1 MLLVG
6 VVLIVKQIEM
16 RRENQN
22 INYLNRLT
30 PEAFEQEFNKLK
42 VPVGKPK
49 EQIWQ
54 AVFEK
59 INSEKQAQI
68 IPLTSNFLRIAASI
82 LLVLGIS
89 SLVFLFAMGN
99 VTVIVPRGNQVV
111 HFLPD
116 SSEVIINAE
125 SELSYNKKRWV
136 LNRNVKLNGEAMFRV
151 VKGSRFQVETSS
163 ATTSVLGTV
172 FNVYARKGI
181 TSVSCIEGRVRVVA
195 NKSKQEVILTM
206 GNETKTKGSKMERSI
221 KVNYSNQSVAWTQ
234 GDFYF
239 SNAHI
244 NNVIEELERQF
255 DVDIFI
261 DGDTSR
267 FYTGYFSNK
276 YLNDALELVCLPMN
290 LTWQVNG
297 NIIILKENK

>member
-1 MLLVG
+1 
-6 VVLIVKQIEM
+6 M

-22 INYLNRLT
+22 INNRNRLT

-49 EQIWQ
+49 EQVWQ

-59 INSEKQAQI
+59 INCEKQAQI
-68 IPLTSNFLRIAASI
+68 IPLASTFLRIAASI

-89 SLVFLFAMGN
+89 SLVFFFAIGN

-125 SELSYNKKRWV
+125 SELSYNKNRWF
-136 LNRNVKLNGEAMFRV
+136 LNRNVNLSGEAMFRV
-151 VKGSRFQVETSS
+151 VKGSRFQVQTSS
-163 ATTSVLGTV
+163 AKTSVLGTV
-172 FNVYARKGI
+172 FNVFSRKGI
-181 TSVSCIEGRVRVVA
+181 TAVNCIEGRVRVVA

-206 GNETKTKGSKMERSI
+206 GDETKTKGGEMERSI
-221 KVNYSNQSVAWTQ
+221 KVNYSNQRVAWTQ

-239 SNAHI
+239 SNAPI

-261 DGDTSR
+261 DGNTNR

-276 YLNDALELVCLPMN
+276 SLNNALELVCLPMN
-290 LTWQVNG
+290 LKWQVNG
-297 NIIILKENK
+297 NMIILKENK

>member
-1 MLLVG
+1 
-6 VVLIVKQIEM
+6 M
-16 RRENQN
+16 RRENKN
-22 INYLNRLT
+22 IDNRNRLT
-30 PEAFEQEFNKLK
+30 PEAFEQEFGKLK
-42 VPVGKPK
+42 IPAGKSK

-59 INSEKQAQI
+59 INSEKQVQI
-68 IPLTSNFLRIAASI
+68 IPLASTFLRIAASI

-116 SSEVIINAE
+116 NSEVIINAE
-125 SELSYNKKRWV
+125 SELSYNKNRWF

-163 ATTSVLGTV
+163 AKTSVLGTI
-172 FNVYARKGI
+172 FNVYSRKGI
-181 TSVSCIEGRVRVVA
+181 TTVSCIEGRVRVVA
-195 NKSKQEVILTM
+195 TKSKQEVILTM
-206 GNETKTKGSKMERSI
+206 GDETKTRGGEMERSI
-221 KVNYSNQSVAWTQ
+221 KVINSNPRVTWTQ

-239 SNAHI
+239 SNTPI

-261 DGDTSR
+261 DGDTNR

-276 YLNDALELVCLPMN
+276 NLNNALELVCLPMN
-290 LTWQVNG
+290 LNWQVNE
-297 NIIILKENK
+297 NMIILKENK

>member
-1 MLLVG
+1 MG
-6 VVLIVKQIEM
+6 VVLIVKQIKM

-22 INYLNRLT
+22 IDNRNRLT
-30 PEAFEQEFNKLK
+30 PEAFELEMGTLR
-42 VPVGKPK
+42 VPDGKSK

-59 INSEKQAQI
+59 INSEKQVRI
-68 IPLTSNFLRIAASI
+68 IPLTSTILRIAASI
-82 LLVLGIS
+82 LIVLGIS

-111 HFLPD
+111 QFLPD

-125 SELSYNKKRWV
+125 SELSYNKNRWF
-136 LNRNVKLNGEAMFRV
+136 LNRNVNLSGEAMFRV
-151 VKGSRFQVETSS
+151 IKGSRFQVETSS
-163 ATTSVLGTV
+163 AKTSVLGTV

-181 TSVSCIEGRVRVVA
+181 TAVNCIEGRVKVVS
-195 NKSKQEVILTM
+195 NKSKQEVILNM
-206 GNETKTKGSKMERSI
+206 GDETKTKGGEMERSI
-221 KVNYSNQSVAWTQ
+221 KVNYSNQRVAWTQ

-239 SNAHI
+239 SNTPI

-261 DGDTSR
+261 DGDTNR

-276 YLNDALELVCLPMN
+276 NLNNALELVCLPMN
-290 LTWQVNG
+290 LNWQVNG